1 MQVVKRERHYRRIP
15 TTPPARRAE
24 AGRRPPGAPTPHRE
38 RPVVSRPASPR
49 RVGLRRAFSLIEL
62 LVVLGVVMLLIGL
75 LIPAL
80 RSARETARIASCL
93 SNQHQLIIAWSLYAN
108 DYQDRAMPLAY
119 WSEADIG
126 GGPQVFWWG
135 THGTPSSPVDLSR
148 GFIGPYLGAE
158 LARKSVFEC
167 VSQPWGSYRPQGASN
182 EPTSTYGYNGYYL
195 SPAKT
200 PGWGATIGFRPWR
213 RLSDIVRT
221 PDLFVFADTLL
232 PMQPARN
239 CALLDPPQ
247 IYSPGEGWTDNTTP
261 TTAFRHHTRKAGQGT
276 AVTSRADG
284 SAQQVVSRPEWI
296 VVPGFNV
303 GSAGQT
309 NAAHYVPDADEWR

>member
-1 MQVVKRERHYRRIP
+1 MQVLKHTQRHRRIH
-15 TTPPARRAE
+15 THAPARRPE
-24 AGRRPPGAPTPHRE
+24 AGRRSPGAPTPHRE
-38 RPVVSRPASPR
+38 RSDASRPASA
-49 RVGLRRAFSLIEL
+49 RRAFSLIEL

-80 RSARETARIASCL
+80 RSARETARISSCL
-93 SNQHQLIIAWSLYAN
+93 SNQHQLIIAWTLYAN
-108 DYQDRAMPLAY
+108 DYKDRAMPLAY
-119 WSEADIG
+119 WSQQDIG

-135 THGTPSSPVDLSR
+135 THGTPSSPVDLTR
-148 GFIGPYLGAE
+148 GFIAPYLGAE
-158 LARKSVFEC
+158 LARRSVFEC

-200 PGWGATIGFRPWR
+200 PGWGATIGFRPWQ

-239 CALLDPPQ
+239 CALLDPPLL
-247 IYSPGEGWTDNTTP
+247 YSPGEGWTPNTSP
-261 TTAFRHHTRKAGQGT
+261 TTAFRHHTRRTGNGT

-284 SAQQVVSRPEWI
+284 SAKQVVSRPEWI
-296 VVPGFNV
+296 IAPGFNV
-303 GSAGQT
+303 GSAGMT
-309 NAAHYVPDADEWR
+309 NEAHYVPDADEWP